1 MDHSD
6 TTLIGLDI
14 DKYIKYEMCLSK
26 IIVTCIMQHQVIVEA
41 QFMKKLSNT
50 EGELRKSLT
59 YKKACI
65 LKLE

>member
-1 MDHSD
+1 
-6 TTLIGLDI
+6 
-14 DKYIKYEMCLSK
+14 MCLSK
-26 IIVTCIMQHQVIVEA
+26 IIVTCIMQHQAIVKA